1 MKWPFLKEFLNLQ
14 ILKYGQSNKPAEI
27 KNQISPENI
36 FTDAM
41 II

>member
-14 ILKYGQSNKPAEI
+14 ILKYGQSNNPLKLRL
-27 KNQISPENI
+27 KFQPENI
-36 FTDAM
+36 FTDAV